1 MIIVQGTFTVD
12 PSTRDEYLAQ
22 SVEQMRISRAE
33 KGCQEYALAAD
44 PVQPDRVILSER
56 WDSADDLNEHV
67 KALTLRREEA
77 AAQGDTAGLAPL
89 SREIARYE
97 VTSAQAM

>member
-12 PSTRDEYLAQ
+12 PDTRDEYLAQ
-22 SVEQMRISRAE
+22 SAEQIHISRSE
-33 KGCQEYALAAD
+33 KGCQEYVLAAD

-56 WDSADDLNEHV
+56 WDSKEDLDEHV
-67 KALTLRREEA
+67 RALTLRREQASTRGDA
-77 AAQGDTAGLAPL
+77 AALAPL
-89 SREIARYE
+89 SRQLTLYE